1 MENRQV
7 AILNLPAGATSL
19 DISDDSFHLAGAT
32 SASRS
37 VSEDGRSG
45 QAVWVSPQLAFLLG
59 YSVAITKGLTPGTKA
74 K

>member
-45 QAVWVSPQLAFLLG
+45 QAV
-59 YSVAITKGLTPGTKA
+59 
-74 K
+74 